1 MTKHY
6 EMRGIKQFTGILLG
20 TAALL
25 AQPAM
30 AQDKPADD
38 SDQLGDIVVTAERR
52 DQSLLKVPVAVSAIT
67 PTDLERQGIKS
78 TFALSGSVPS
88 LQVTSAFGEAQPNF
102 TMRGIGVGNEY
113 GANQVS
119 PVGVYTDDNYLSAR
133 TMHGLQL
140 FDLDR
145 IEAVRGPQGTL
156 YGRNTTG
163 GAINFISV
171 KPSLEAG
178 TRGYVEVGYG
188 RFREIRAQAAV
199 EGTMSDD
206 QLGFRASV
214 NYVHADGYVKNIFP
228 GQPDANSKDSIA
240 GRLIVR
246 AKPSEKLDITL
257 KFTGSRGKPTQAAAF
272 HLNDGTGTSTYLRS
286 SDNLSFFQTNQPDLG
301 HNEVANAGAQLNI
314 KYELGD
320 NLSIQSLSAY
330 DWSKQNLTQEGSGT
344 PVIGFLQTHYQD
356 VYKQF
361 NQELKLMYD
370 AEQTNLQ
377 AGVYYGWDQIDN
389 VDRYRLVS
397 TLYIYQH
404 FKQTRNSYA
413 AFAQLNQKFG
423 DNLGITLG
431 LRYTEDKSRYAEA
444 YSFITGFADPLT
456 SPAFTTYG
464 FSPTDPLAAS
474 VTFTHGSILPS
485 GVIVPEATQERKSGK
500 LTGKVGIDYTFDGGT
515 MVYGHFS
522 RGYRAG
528 SFSSQFFGGNPIDF
542 VPPEEVDAYEVGL
555 KTKFL
560 DGRANLTMAAFLTK
574 YRNQQLNEVIG
585 TTGFIRSVPG
595 ATIKGF
601 ELEINARPIP
611 ELTAN
616 LGLTYLHATYDKLT
630 LSGVNLD
637 GNKLPN
643 APDFTLNFGFDW
655 KAAQLG
661 SGNVIFSPNVTY
673 TSKQFFSPFNNKDG
687 NQNLNAPGHAIVNAS
702 LGWENDTV
710 SVRGWVT
717 NLTNQ
722 KYFMYGL
729 NLRGSFGYDY
739 MLHAPPLSYG
749 VTARYK
755 F

>member
-1 MTKHY
+1 
-6 EMRGIKQFTGILLG
+6 MRGIKPFTAMLLG
-20 TAALL
+20 TAAVL

-30 AQDKPADD
+30 AQDAAADD
-38 SDQLGDIVVTAERR
+38 GTKLEEIVVTAERR
-52 DQSLLKVPVAVSAIT
+52 SESLMTVPVAVSALT
-67 PTDLERQGIKS
+67 TNDLARQGITS
-78 TFALSGSVPS
+78 SFDLSASVPS

-119 PVGVYTDDNYLSAR
+119 PVGIYTDDNYLSAR

-171 KPSLEAG
+171 KPNLEAG
-178 TRGYVEVGYG
+178 ARGFVEVGYG
-188 RFREIRAQAAV
+188 RFNEIRAQGAI
-199 EGTMSDD
+199 EGTLSENT
-206 QLGFRASV
+206 LGFRASV
-214 NYVHADGYVKNIFP
+214 NYVHADGYVKNIFS

-246 AKPSEKLDITL
+246 AQPSEKLDVTL
-257 KFTGSRGKPTQAAAF
+257 KFTGSKGKPTQAAAF
-272 HLNDGTGTSTYLRS
+272 HLNDGTGTSSYLRS
-286 SDNLSFFQTNQPDLG
+286 SDKLGFFETNQPDLG
-301 HNEVANAGAQLNI
+301 FNDVANAGAQLKVN
-314 KYELGD
+314 YELND
-320 NLSIQSLSAY
+320 NFSIQSLTAY

-344 PVIGFLQTHYQD
+344 PVVGFLQTHYQD

-370 AEQTNLQ
+370 TDHTNLQ
-377 AGVYYGWDQIDN
+377 AGVYYGWDEINN

-397 TLYIYQH
+397 VLYIYQH

-423 DNLGITLG
+423 DNLGITIG

-444 YSFITGFADPLT
+444 YSFITSFADPAT
-456 SPAFTTYG
+456 SPAFSAYD
-464 FSPTDPLAAS
+464 FKPTAPG
-474 VTFTHGSILPS
+474 TGFTHGSILAN
-485 GVIVPEATQERKSGK
+485 GTVVPEAAQERKSGK
-500 LTGKVGIDYTFDGGT
+500 LTGKIGLDYTFDGGA

-555 KTKFL
+555 KTRFL
-560 DGRANLTMAAFLTK
+560 DGRANLTAAAFLTK

-601 ELEINARPIP
+601 ELEVNARPVP
-611 ELTAN
+611 TLTAN

-637 GNKLPN
+637 GNRLPN
-643 APDFTLNFGFDW
+643 APEFTLNFGFDW
-655 KAAQLG
+655 KAARLG
-661 SGNVIFSPNVTY
+661 NGDIVFSPNMTY

-687 NQNLNAPGHAIVNAS
+687 NQNLNAPAHAMLDAT
-702 LGWENDTV
+702 LGWEGEQL
-710 SVRGWVT
+710 SLRAWMT
-717 NLTNQ
+717 NITNKQ
-722 KYFMYGL
+722 IFMYGL

-739 MLHAPPLSYG
+739 MLHAPPRSYG
-749 VTARYK
+749 ITARYK